1 MLAKLPGLGYVEVDE
16 QVHGRRE
23 KQSREDRSDDRKD
36 RRIRSVCGRVLRKTP
51 VPFSR
56 RQYFRY
62 QTRLTT
68 QGLAGLLDGRSQ
80 GNRRKI
86 TPEAE
91 AFLQGAHESNPQ
103 RSLDELGLSLKSKL
117 GIEVDRS
124 TVSRFFRRIG
134 EVIAWPRPREPERV
148 TSLGGGFE
156 MVAALALHLGW
167 VQHTAQGMG
176 RALARFRR
184 TAIYRQERVGKDWKG
199 RQGGRFTAAYNRGAR
214 TSASHASP
222 RWRKNARTRTT
233 RAWGCSKRAPSLWSG
248 NAWGFWS

>member
-1 MLAKLPGLGYVEVDE
+1 MLRWMNRSTAGGKSKAEKIAAMIEKIAGSGLSVDE
-16 QVHGRRE
+16 YFGRH
-23 KQSREDRSDDRKD
+23 
-36 RRIRSVCGRVLRKTP
+36 P

-80 GNRRKI
+80 GNRRKL

-148 TSLGGGFE
+148 TSLG
-156 MVAALALHLGW
+156 V
-167 VQHTAQGMG
+167 
-176 RALARFRR
+176 RAGLKEQQFRR
-184 TAIYRQERVGKDWKG
+184 FDRQ
-199 RQGGRFTAAYNRGAR
+199 Q
-214 TSASHASP
+214 SM
-222 RWRKNARTRTT
+222 
-233 RAWGCSKRAPSLWSG
+233 
-248 NAWGFWS
+248 